1 MFFGSFA
8 GAPSGRTRAFR
19 ARRVLAV
26 ALLLPWA
33 ASCYTSVPV
42 WNGTPEPGRQVTV
55 GISDRGRAL
64 LAERVGPGVRTI
76 SGRLVE
82 TSDSAFTLSVTGVE
96 YVAGGTTAKWN
107 GELVGVPRDVVS
119 GVSERRYSRSRTWI
133 AIGIGVVAA
142 VGVAL
147 IAIEGFGNDAGNPG
161 KLPPEPQ
168 PQ

>member
-1 MFFGSFA
+1 MRFRSFS
-8 GAPSGRTRAFR
+8 GAMTRSVRAIG
-19 ARRVLAV
+19 ARRAVAV

-33 ASCYTSVPV
+33 ASCYSSVPV

-55 GISDRGRAL
+55 GISDRGRAV
-64 LAERVGPGVRTI
+64 LAERVGAGVRTI

-96 YVAGGTTAKWN
+96 YLTGGTSAKWN

-119 GVSERRYSRSRTWI
+119 GVTERRYSRSRTWI